1 MVRYASSQLF
11 AAVGCATLFDYLQPR
26 IDRLNA
32 YLRQSALPGAQVVFR
47 FRLLLLRIAFMPL
60 SAPTSR
66 RALKH
71 TRTIRV
77 EGFARDDGLWDIDAR
92 ITDVKT
98 MDVPIAAGIRPAGMP
113 LHDLHLRLTVDTR
126 LTIVAVEAASDAVP
140 YPGQCDTIGP
150 AYQRLVGL
158 NLMHR
163 FRADVKARLGG
174 IAGCTHLTEMA
185 QILPTAAM
193 QALAGVV
200 FGERGT
206 GAEDTGT
213 EKPIQLDRCHA
224 LRSDGE
230 AVARYYPRWYVA
242 GAQMAAPESATN
254 DVQ

>member
-1 MVRYASSQLF
+1 MASS
-11 AAVGCATLFDYLQPR
+11 AAWRTSLQ
-26 IDRLNA
+26 I
-32 YLRQSALPGAQVVFR
+32 LPF
-47 FRLLLLRIAFMPL
+47 LLPIASMPL
-60 SAPTSR
+60 PVPSPR

-77 EGFARDDGLWDIDAR
+77 EGFAREDGLWDIDAR

-98 MDVPIAAGIRPAGMP
+98 MDVPIASGVRPAGMP

-126 LTIVAVEAASDAVP
+126 LTIVAVDAASDAVP
-140 YPGQCDTIGP
+140 YPGQCDTIAP

-174 IAGCTHLTEMA
+174 VAGCTHLTEMA

-200 FGERGT
+200 FGERGA
-206 GAEDTGT
+206 GAGDTST

-224 LRSDGE
+224 LRSDGA

-242 GAQMAAPESATN
+242 EPDTAIQESASESASKC
-254 DVQ
+254 DV